1 VSTEEGARVVYHPLL
16 TRSPALLNLAGR
28 LAAVTKVADDGSGR
42 AMLLFGDLSLV
53 AAVPDEFTPAGDR

>member
-1 VSTEEGARVVYHPLL
+1 VVYHPLE

-28 LAAVTKVADDGSGR
+28 LAAVTKVAADGSSR